1 MFKQTLLVQW
11 KWSRAALAALTV
23 LVIIVPVL
31 TMRIAMMTSTA
42 QTPSSLVEFTEI
54 LGALLAIVS
63 VICGIA
69 VQNTAWQADISGR
82 YVYALSLP
90 ITWTRFVWYRAA
102 ASTLLL
108 VIPAVGLFLGG
119 VVALSFVT
127 LPETLHGYPAG
138 VAVRF
143 FLGSLFAFGLWG
155 LLLRVT
161 GQRASVVLLVL
172 LLLCVVIPL
181 VLQASGLGASGTNLL
196 RGLVASPSPLAIY
209 VARWALIDV

>member
-1 MFKQTLLVQW
+1 MFKQTLYVQW
-11 KWSRAALAALTV
+11 KWTRSTLFAMTV
-23 LVIIVPVL
+23 LVIIVPAL

-69 VQNTAWQADISGR
+69 MQDMAWKADLTGR

-108 VIPAVGLFLGG
+108 VIPAVGLLLGG
-119 VVALSFVT
+119 AVALSFLD
-127 LPETLHGYPAG
+127 LPETLHGYPLG

-143 FLGSLFAFGLWG
+143 FLGSWFAFGLWG
-155 LLLRVT
+155 LLLRVS
-161 GQRASVVLLVL
+161 GKRASLVLLVL

-181 VLQASGLGASGTNLL
+181 VLQSSGFGTNGSLLL
-196 RGLVASPSPLAIY
+196 RGLSNAPSPLSIY
-209 VARWALIDV
+209 FGRWALIDV